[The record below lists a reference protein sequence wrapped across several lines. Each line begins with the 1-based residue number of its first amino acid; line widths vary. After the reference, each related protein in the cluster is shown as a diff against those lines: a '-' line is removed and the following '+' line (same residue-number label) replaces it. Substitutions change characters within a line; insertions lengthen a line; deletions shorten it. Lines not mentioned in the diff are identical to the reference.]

1 MIPKEE
7 EFDRQREI
15 MIQVQIEF
23 RGIKD
28 KRVLEAMRK
37 VKRHLF
43 VPPAY
48 RHMAYEDEPLP
59 IGQEQ
64 TISQPYIVALMTEL
78 LALKGN
84 EKVLEIGLGSGY
96 QTAILAELTKE
107 VYAIEVLE
115 PLAIAAKKLLG
126 ESGCQNIYLKA
137 ADGFL
142 GWPQQAPFDAI
153 IVTCAPEDIPGPLIE
168 QLAEGGRLVIPLG
181 TSCQELKLVE
191 KRDGKITVTNIIP
204 VKFVPMIKALK

>member
-1 MIPKEE
+1 MVQKEE

-15 MIQVQIEF
+15 MIQVQIES

-37 VKRHLF
+37 IKRHLF

-59 IGQEQ
+59 IGQGQ

-84 EKVLEIGLGSGY
+84 ERALEIGLGSGY

-115 PLAIAAKKLLG
+115 PLAIAAKKLLI
-126 ESGCQNIYLKA
+126 ESGYQNIYFNTT
-137 ADGFL
+137 DGFS
-142 GWPQQAPFDAI
+142 GWPQQTPFDAI
-153 IVTCAPEDIPGPLIE
+153 IVTCAPEDIPGSLIE
-168 QLAEGGRLVIPLG
+168 QLAEGGRMVIPLG
-181 TSCQELKLVE
+181 TSWQELKLVKKE
-191 KRDGKITVTNIIP
+191 DGKITVTNIIP
-204 VKFVPMIKALK
+204 VKFVPMIKAL

>member
-1 MIPKEE
+1 
-7 EFDRQREI
+7 
-15 MIQVQIEF
+15 
-23 RGIKD
+23 
-28 KRVLEAMRK
+28 MRK

-48 RHMAYEDEPLP
+48 RHLAYEDEPLP
-59 IGQEQ
+59 IGQGQ

-84 EKVLEIGLGSGY
+84 ERALEIGLGSGY

-115 PLAIAAKKLLG
+115 PLAIAAKKLLI
-126 ESGCQNIYLKA
+126 ESGYQNIYFNTT
-137 ADGFL
+137 DGFS
-142 GWPQQAPFDAI
+142 GWPQQTPFDAI

-168 QLAEGGRLVIPLG
+168 QLAEGGRMVIPLG
-181 TSCQELKLVE
+181 TSWQELKLVKKE
-191 KRDGKITVTNIIP
+191 DGKITVTNIIP
-204 VKFVPMIKALK
+204 VKFVPMIKAL

>member
-1 MIPKEE
+1 MVQKEE

-15 MIQVQIEF
+15 MIQVQIES

-43 VPPAY
+43 VPLAY

-59 IGQEQ
+59 IGQGQ

-84 EKVLEIGLGSGY
+84 ERALEIGLGSGY

-115 PLAIAAKKLLG
+115 PLAIAAKKLLI
-126 ESGCQNIYLKA
+126 ESGYQNIYFNA
-137 ADGFL
+137 TDGFS

-153 IVTCAPEDIPGPLIE
+153 IVTCAPEDIPDPLIE
-168 QLAEGGRLVIPLG
+168 QLAEGGRMVIPLG
-181 TSCQELKLVE
+181 TSWQELKFVQ

-204 VKFVPMIKALK
+204 VKFVPMIKA